1 MAFRITVEVPA
12 FLTFVAF
19 LIADSVNTNLMI
31 YRTCYVTLGYDK
43 HNCSLLGISNATR
56 KLEQLVQ
63 PHADII
69 IMTKTLIDQI
79 TAAILCLFVG
89 PWSDTFGRKPI
100 LALNLAVAC
109 DKDRLA
115 AMVTTW
121 SISLW
126 CTAGQPTDGLSV
138 LQGYTAM
145 SLVMVVFSAVETA
158 SPWFMMTCSIP
169 VILTGGGATLL
180 TVFLAYLTDITSE
193 SERGFRMGVLEVTLA
208 AAVLIG
214 SASSSYVF
222 SATGY
227 MAVYG
232 IGAALCFLAL
242 LYTVFLL
249 PESLQ
254 EPETA
259 GRLKGLFRGRNLSGM
274 FWTSFKNRPQYNRAI
289 LLSLVLALALF
300 FVIVAG
306 DGSVMFLFMRE
317 KFHWTLRQYTWYN
330 TASNLMFISST
341 CFVVYIVHHKLHVK
355 ESWIVFLGF
364 ISLTAGALIQ
374 GLAQVDWLIYA
385 AAVVK
390 LPSGGLSPMTR
401 SLLSKLVDS
410 AEAGKIFALITV
422 IQNALGLIGSPIY
435 INLYNAT
442 LSTNPSVFN
451 YLTSGIL
458 AASAGLLLGVLV
470 LQRRT
475 SREDYSRLEAE
486 SAPSDHPIDSSD
498 RLVN

>member
-100 LALNLAVAC
+100 LALNLA
-109 DKDRLA
+109 
-115 AMVTTW
+115 
-121 SISLW
+121 
-126 CTAGQPTDGLSV
+126 
-138 LQGYTAM
+138 GYTAM

-222 SATGY
+222 NATGY

-422 IQNALGLIGSPIY
+422 VQTALGLIGSPIY

-498 RLVN
+498 LLVN

>member
-100 LALNLAVAC
+100 LALNLA
-109 DKDRLA
+109 
-115 AMVTTW
+115 
-121 SISLW
+121 
-126 CTAGQPTDGLSV
+126 
-138 LQGYTAM
+138 GYTAM